1 MMPYIAGTYN
11 RRLLMDKKIHK
22 SCHAKITEH
31 ALLNGMS
38 TGNHSLTVNCV
49 SNYVVTYNNNHVM
62 PGEKNN

>member
-1 MMPYIAGTYN
+1 
-11 RRLLMDKKIHK
+11 MDKKIHK